1 LLSAVGGCAD
11 QCCGRVGR
19 TDTSAY
25 TINNRSLLSEA
36 DAETGEEEGE
46 VPGATRI
53 NGVLYPLMLAMEPLA
68 SLRLVPFWAGYGA
81 SSTVD
86 VMGTGKLPYISLVT
100 AFFIGMGGT
109 KWLQSE
115 RDKGRWQAA
124 AGSSALAKQHHQLQ
138 LKLSLALSDQTSQI
152 AAAAAFERFSPAGPR
167 TGGGGASN
175 QSPGGPLVPNLG
187 KTLGMRQPHL
197 GKEMVCVREYPPS
210 WAMVCVRLGLYSR
223 RAVAGKITV

>member
-1 LLSAVGGCAD
+1 MLSAVGGCAD

-25 TINNRSLLSEA
+25 AINNRSLLSEA

-68 SLRLVPFWAGYGA
+68 SLRPVPFWAGYGA
-81 SSTVD
+81 SSTLD

-167 TGGGGASN
+167 RGVQPEPGWTSRSNPREDARHASTP
-175 QSPGGPLVPNLG
+175 PGQGDGIRARVPAELG
-187 KTLGMRQPHL
+187 DG
-197 GKEMVCVREYPPS
+197 V
-210 WAMVCVRLGLYSR
+210 
-223 RAVAGKITV
+223 RAVGPPQQASGSG

>member
-1 LLSAVGGCAD
+1 MGGCAD

-19 TDTSAY
+19 TDTSSY

-46 VPGATRI
+46 GPGATRI

-68 SLRLVPFWAGYGA
+68 LLRSVPFWAGYGA

-86 VMGTGKLPYISLVT
+86 VMGTGKPPYTSLVT

-124 AGSSALAKQHHQLQ
+124 AGSAALAKPDPQLQ
-138 LKLSLALSDQTSQI
+138 LKLSLASSDQAAQI
-152 AAAAAFERFSPAGPR
+152 AATAAFKGRSPGGSR
-167 TGGGGASN
+167 TGGR
-175 QSPGGPLVPNLG
+175 VPNRG
-187 KTLGMRQPHL
+187 ADRPPEPEAGQDARHSATPPEQGNGARVGVPS
-197 GKEMVCVREYPPS
+197 GRGDTVR
-210 WAMVCVRLGLYSR
+210 
-223 RAVAGKITV
+223 

>member
-1 LLSAVGGCAD
+1 VGGCAD

-25 TINNRSLLSEA
+25 AINNRSLLSEA
-36 DAETGEEEGE
+36 DAETGEKEGE
-46 VPGATRI
+46 VPGTTRI
-53 NGVLYPLMLAMEPLA
+53 NGVLYPLMLAMKPLA
-68 SLRLVPFWAGYGA
+68 LFRSVPFWAGYGA

-124 AGSSALAKQHHQLQ
+124 AGSSALARQHHQLQ
-138 LKLSLALSDQTSQI
+138 LKLNLSLSDQTPQI
-152 AAAAAFERFSPAGPR
+152 AAAAFKRFSPAGPR
-167 TGGGGASN
+167 TGGGEASN
-175 QSPGGPLVPNLG
+175 QSPGGSLVPNLG

-197 GKEMVCVREYPPS
+197 GKMVGMRARVPAE
-210 WAMVCVRLGLYSR
+210 LGDGV
-223 RAVAGKITV
+223 RAVGPPQQASGSG